1 MQQQPQL
8 SKMGTLREV
17 SEVMPCILVNSSVPF
32 CHILFYDYHSGQFS
46 LEGYLVIKL
55 WLTVT
60 VMTCQREVRKNSK
73 AFVQTSEDGKGS
85 VSRALGILYFHRG
98 WEAG

>member
-1 MQQQPQL
+1 
-8 SKMGTLREV
+8 MGTLREV

-73 AFVQTSEDGKGS
+73 VLFKPQRMAKVQSQE
-85 VSRALGILYFHRG
+85 H
-98 WEAG
+98 